1 MDKASKLTNYI
12 TTAIGILLFIIVA
25 LYVHIK
31 TKKIAEAAA
40 KRRST
45 TINEGLGNDSE
56 VFLQDEEVKIEM
68 GIASRDNENSEG
80 SRSEDELQSFT
91 QENRYSLQR

>member
-1 MDKASKLTNYI
+1 VYKKTNE
-12 TTAIGILLFIIVA
+12 
-25 LYVHIK
+25 
-31 TKKIAEAAA
+31 IAEAAA
-40 KRRST
+40 KRRRK